1 VIVDEGGPIGPLEAA
16 AVLAVLARFEEE
28 QEVLNSI
35 APEPLR
41 QGRWV
46 MSGRPGPVAP
56 PSVTRQAPQERGWGL
71 AGAGEGDA
79 VPPGPTGSG
88 DG

>member
-1 VIVDEGGPIGPLEAA
+1 MIVEEGGPIGPLEAA

-28 QEVLNSI
+28 QEVLRSI

-41 QGRWV
+41 QSRWV
-46 MSGRPGPVAP
+46 MAGRPRPVAA
-56 PSVTRQAPQERGWGL
+56 PSVARQSPQERGWGL
-71 AGAGEGDA
+71 TGTDRT
-79 VPPGPTGSG
+79 PPNTSRSG